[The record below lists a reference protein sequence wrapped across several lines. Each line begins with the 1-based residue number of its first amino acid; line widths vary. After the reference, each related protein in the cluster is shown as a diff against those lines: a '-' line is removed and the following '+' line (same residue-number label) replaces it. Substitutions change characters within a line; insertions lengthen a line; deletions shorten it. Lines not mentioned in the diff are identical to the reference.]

1 MMDKEAKKVIVIGA
15 GIAGLAAAKLL
26 KAKGFSVLILE
37 ASETV
42 GGRIQTDKKDGF
54 LLDRGFQVLL
64 TAYPEAKK
72 ILNYKQLQLKPF
84 LPGAKIL
91 YHKGIS
97 EIMDP
102 IRKPS
107 SLLSTLFSPIGSLGD
122 KFQMLRLKLV
132 LKKKSIKQIFEEQE
146 QTTDSYLLR
155 KGFSDKMISLFFRPF
170 LGGIFLERNLFTS
183 NRMFNF
189 VFKMFSEGETAIPAN
204 GMGEIPKQL
213 ASGFTKEEI
222 LFNKR
227 VVFVENKSVLL
238 ADETSYHAD
247 YVVIATDQDHIPKPY
262 QQTQHQKR
270 KVANIYF
277 TAQKAPFIAPIIA
290 LNANENAFVNNI
302 TVLDAVSENYAN
314 GKQHLISLSIL
325 EDVTEMPLEE
335 VIIKIKTELGF
346 WFNDVDQ
353 WEYLQHYF
361 IPYALPNQFSVET
374 ELLDDALLLSDSVL
388 RCGDYL
394 LNGSINAAL
403 LSGRRVAEY
412 IIKREI

>member
-1 MMDKEAKKVIVIGA
+1 MVKEAQKIIVVGA

-26 KAKGFSVLILE
+26 KAKGFQILILE

-91 YHKGIS
+91 YSKGIS

-102 IRKPS
+102 LRKPT
-107 SLLSTLFSPIGSLGD
+107 SLFSTLFSPIGSLGD
-122 KFQMLRLKLV
+122 KFQMLRLKLA

-155 KGFSDKMISLFFRPF
+155 NGFSDKMISLFFRPF

-183 NRMFNF
+183 SRMFNF

-213 ASGFTKEEI
+213 ANGFTNQEL

-227 VVFVENKSVLL
+227 VVAVEDKSVKL
-238 ADETSYHAD
+238 ADGTSYQAD
-247 YVVIATDQDHIPKPY
+247 YIVIATDQDHIPAPY
-262 QQTQHQKR
+262 QQSQHQKR
-270 KVANIYF
+270 KVANFYF
-277 TAQKAPFIAPIIA
+277 TAQKAPFNEPIIA

-302 TVLDAVSENYAN
+302 SVVSAVAKNYSN
-314 GKQHLISLSIL
+314 GNKHLISLSIL
-325 EDVTEMPLEE
+325 EDVSEMTLET
-335 VIIKIKTELGF
+335 IITKIKDELSF
-346 WFNDVDQ
+346 WFDDVDQ
-353 WEYLQHYF
+353 WQYLQHYF
-361 IPYALPNQFSVET
+361 IPYALPNQYSVAT
-374 ELLDDALLLSDSVL
+374 ELPDEALILSDSVL

-412 IIKREI
+412 IIKK